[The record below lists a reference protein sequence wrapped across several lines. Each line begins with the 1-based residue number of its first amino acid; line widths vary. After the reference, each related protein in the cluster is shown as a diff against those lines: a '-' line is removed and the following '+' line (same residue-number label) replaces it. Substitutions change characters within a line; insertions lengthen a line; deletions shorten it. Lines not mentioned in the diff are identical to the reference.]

1 METRQLMLFTANGG
15 EATAMAERPAWWPEG
30 GFGGDTDP
38 PAETSGGLQDSH
50 GHEVVVDPLGVP
62 TTEDPRPLEGSLL
75 RFLEGGSGSVGDDG
89 VDPGDDGGD
98 AGVAGDGEDSD
109 SEPDTPGALEEFMQD
124 LGLLEVRDALGVA
137 LGPSRGDTSGDAD
150 SHGGEP
156 DPPAPT
162 SPTSPRTRNL
172 ANAREAALNLPSE
185 AAKKTAIRLK
195 SGGWW
200 EFHNAMQRIMTL
212 LLKEMKPLGL
222 EGAAT
227 FDPVAGIMLWREQ
240 RKAAAARKRAVAELY
255 PHEQREPLP
264 NLRPLQISGRHAAAA
279 YGSLAA
285 MLQNNSMQ
293 DKAHGFVGAVSA
305 AFTSGDGDAV
315 ERKATLAAAR
325 SAGIDANDIVSADW
339 CTLAFSPASYV
350 AVDRTYNNVVVA
362 VRGTVTGG
370 DLLTDACSTSVPF
383 LGGWAHA
390 GMVASAWQVVKK
402 QMGPAAAAL
411 AQNPGF
417 GLVFTGHSM
426 GAGVAAILT
435 MLVRSG
441 DADIIAAAEKEIEE
455 VVKRGDAGSEGRESA
470 TRAMASA
477 RCHCFAAPSVCSMD
491 LSVRAK
497 EHTISVVAGKDV
509 IPRLCYAA
517 VRRLLRRL
525 NQVAPSQPMMKAFST
540 LLGGRDKGYSPR
552 AAARRRSIE
561 RRPTRTVAEDIVDPS
576 PASPVSKDL
585 PDEGAG
591 PEPEGGRE
599 SGARL
604 APLHD
609 FEQTPVTAA
618 RPPPVKT
625 GGLAR
630 TVSDDLTTPASE
642 ARCQGH
648 WEDLEGTQGL
658 ELRDHRAVD
667 FLVQPGVVVHLR
679 HLTSEDGPT
688 AEVRHPTAFTEI
700 PMSSRMMLDH
710 VPSVYQAA
718 IDAVIA
724 KEEEAVRAKA
734 LRAAERER
742 EVREFGPGGYGVYAR
757 AAARVERRAR
767 LARRRMKLDLE
778 GSTPERNESAGGSP
792 MGVQSPTNVPVKKAA
807 GGSDDNPFVSG
818 LARMGSLITRP
829 FRSNSSTSSRRSSP
843 GSRGGVDGVYSGRKS
858 LGSESGSDDD
868 DFFVGA
874 ANLRLGDEAAL
885 FARTEPP
892 PMDGTLRPPSECGEE
907 MEWGRMDGATP
918 PNPFLRRVGS
928 LFGKLKRD
936 TKEMF
941 SGGGEVEPSMEV
953 LGGGGGDHPL
963 AYQGYIDQALGR

>member
-1 METRQLMLFTANGG
+1 
-15 EATAMAERPAWWPEG
+15 MAERPAWWPEG
-30 GFGGDTDP
+30 GFGGGNDP
-38 PAETSGGLQDSH
+38 PAEPSGALHDSH

-62 TTEDPRPLEGSLL
+62 TTEDPRNPLEASLL
-75 RFLEGGSGSVGDDG
+75 RFLEGGGAGRE
-89 VDPGDDGGD
+89 PGTERAADDGGD
-98 AGVAGDGEDSD
+98 VGTSGDGNADSD
-109 SEPDTPGALEEFMQD
+109 DADAPGALEEFMQD

-137 LGPSRGDTSGDAD
+137 LGVDDDLGVRPDDDDDDGAEGAEGADA
-150 SHGGEP
+150 
-156 DPPAPT
+156 
-162 SPTSPRTRNL
+162 SPTSPRS
-172 ANAREAALNLPSE
+172 AAIAKARAAALRGTQSE

-200 EFHNAMQRIMTL
+200 EFHNAMQRVATL

-240 RKAAAARKRAVAELY
+240 RRAAAARKRAMAELY
-255 PHEQREPLP
+255 PTGDDGYFHSEPTP
-264 NLRPLQISGRHAAAA
+264 DLRPLRRSAAHAAAA

-293 DKAHGFVGAVSA
+293 DKAHGFVGAVHA
-305 AFTSGDGDAV
+305 AFVSSDGDAV
-315 ERKATLAAAR
+315 EKKATLAAAR
-325 SAGIDANDIVSADW
+325 SAGVAPEDIVSADW

-350 AVDRTYNNVVVA
+350 AVDVVSSTVVVA

-411 AQNPGF
+411 ARNRGF

-441 DADIIAAAEKEIEE
+441 DADIMDAAEKEIERVIE
-455 VVKRGDAGSEGRESA
+455 RGDATREEGESA
-470 TRAMASA
+470 MAAIAAA
-477 RCHCFAAPSVCSMD
+477 RCHCFAAPSVCSLD
-491 LSVRAK
+491 LSLRAR
-497 EHTISVVAGKDV
+497 EHTVSVVAGKDV

-525 NQVAPSQPMMKAFST
+525 NQVAPSQPMMKAFSS

-552 AAARRRSIE
+552 AAARRRSAEIGRTSIE
-561 RRPTRTVAEDIVDPS
+561 EDAADPS
-576 PASPVSKDL
+576 PASPVSKDVRNDH
-585 PDEGAG
+585 P
-591 PEPEGGRE
+591 PEPE
-599 SGARL
+599 GARL

-609 FEQTPVTAA
+609 FEQKPPPPPPT
-618 RPPPVKT
+618 RPPAVKT
-625 GGLAR
+625 ERLKR
-630 TVSDDLTTPASE
+630 QVSDDLTTPASE

-658 ELRDHRAVD
+658 ELRDHGAVD

-679 HLTSEDGPT
+679 HLTSENGPT

-724 KEEEAVRAKA
+724 KEEEAVAARATA
-734 LRAAERER
+734 AAEAKR
-742 EVREFGPGGYGVYAR
+742 EVREFGPGGYAVYAR
-757 AAARVERRAR
+757 AAARVDRRAR
-767 LARRRMKLDLE
+767 RARRRTRPRSGGPAPANGGAAVDGDE
-778 GSTPERNESAGGSP
+778 GVLSPATTPATTP
-792 MGVQSPTNVPVKKAA
+792 TKKGVAA
-807 GGSDDNPFVSG
+807 DDNPFVSG
-818 LARMGSLITRP
+818 LARMGSLIARP
-829 FRSNSSTSSRRSSP
+829 FRMKDDSRRSSP
-843 GSRGGVDGVYSGRKS
+843 GDGAGVDGVSDGRES
-858 LGSESGSDDD
+858 LGSDTESDDD
-868 DFFVGA
+868 FYGA
-874 ANLRLGDEAAL
+874 ANLRIGDDAAL
-885 FARTEPP
+885 FTRTDAA
-892 PMDGTLRPPSECGEE
+892 PMDAAPKPRAPASRESDREVEGGPR
-907 MEWGRMDGATP
+907 
-918 PNPFLRRVGS
+918 PNPFLQRMGS
-928 LFGKLKRD
+928 LFGKIKRD
-936 TKEMF
+936 TREMF
-941 SGGGEVEPSMEV
+941 SGGGDVEPSMEV
-953 LGGGGGDHPL
+953 LGSGGGDHPL

>member
-1 METRQLMLFTANGG
+1 
-15 EATAMAERPAWWPEG
+15 MAERPAWWPEG
-30 GFGGDTDP
+30 GFGGGDDP
-38 PAETSGGLQDSH
+38 PAEPSGALQDSH

-62 TTEDPRPLEGSLL
+62 TTEDPRNPLEGSLL
-75 RFLEGGSGSVGDDG
+75 RFLGGGDG
-89 VDPGDDGGD
+89 NAGREPGTNDGGD
-98 AGVAGDGEDSD
+98 VGTSGDGNAD
-109 SEPDTPGALEEFMQD
+109 SERDAPGALEEFMQD

-137 LGPSRGDTSGDAD
+137 LGVDDDLGARNDDDDDDDDDGDAEGAEGAD
-150 SHGGEP
+150 
-156 DPPAPT
+156 A
-162 SPTSPRTRNL
+162 SPTSPRS
-172 ANAREAALNLPSE
+172 AAIAKARAAALRGTQSE

-200 EFHNAMQRIMTL
+200 EFHNAMQRVAAL

-240 RKAAAARKRAVAELY
+240 RRAAAARKRSTAELY
-255 PHEQREPLP
+255 PNGNDDDDDETTEPTP
-264 NLRPLQISGRHAAAA
+264 DLRPLRRSGAHAAAA

-293 DKAHGFVGAVSA
+293 DKAHGFVGAVHA
-305 AFTSGDGDAV
+305 AFVAGDGDAV
-315 ERKATLAAAR
+315 EKKATLAAAR
-325 SAGIDANDIVSADW
+325 SAGVAPEDIVSADW

-350 AVDRTYNNVVVA
+350 AVDVAARAVVVA

-411 AQNPGF
+411 ARNPGF

-441 DADIIAAAEKEIEE
+441 DADIMDAAEKEIERVIE
-455 VVKRGDAGSEGRESA
+455 RGDATREGGESA
-470 TRAMASA
+470 KSAIAAA
-477 RCHCFAAPSVCSMD
+477 RCHCFAAPSVCSLD
-491 LSVRAK
+491 LSLRAR
-497 EHTISVVAGKDV
+497 EHTVSVVAGKDV

-525 NQVAPSQPMMKAFST
+525 NQVAPSQPMMKAFSS

-552 AAARRRSIE
+552 AAARRRSAEIG
-561 RRPTRTVAEDIVDPS
+561 RASIAEDAADPS
-576 PASPVSKDL
+576 PASPVSKDVRNDH
-585 PDEGAG
+585 P
-591 PEPEGGRE
+591 PEPE
-599 SGARL
+599 GARL

-609 FEQTPVTAA
+609 FEQKPPPPPPT
-618 RPPPVKT
+618 RPPAVNTERLK
-625 GGLAR
+625 R
-630 TVSDDLTTPASE
+630 HVSDDLTTPASE

-679 HLTSEDGPT
+679 HLTSENGPT

-724 KEEEAVRAKA
+724 KEEEAVAARA
-734 LRAAERER
+734 RAAAEAKR
-742 EVREFGPGGYGVYAR
+742 EVREFGPGGYAVYAR
-757 AAARVERRAR
+757 AAARLDRRAR
-767 LARRRMKLDLE
+767 RARRRPRPRSGGPVPSNGGDAVDGDE
-778 GSTPERNESAGGSP
+778 GVLSPATTPTKK
-792 MGVQSPTNVPVKKAA
+792 GVAA
-807 GGSDDNPFVSG
+807 DDNPFVSG
-818 LARMGSLITRP
+818 LARMGSLIARP
-829 FRSNSSTSSRRSSP
+829 FRTKDDSRRSSP
-843 GSRGGVDGVYSGRKS
+843 GGGAGVDGVSDGRES
-858 LGSESGSDDD
+858 LGSDTESDDN
-868 DFFVGA
+868 FYGA
-874 ANLRLGDEAAL
+874 ANLRIGDEAAL
-885 FARTEPP
+885 FTRMEAA
-892 PMDGTLRPPSECGEE
+892 PMEAAPKPRAPASRESDREVEGDPR
-907 MEWGRMDGATP
+907 
-918 PNPFLRRVGS
+918 PNPFLQRVGS
-928 LFGKLKRD
+928 LFGKIKRD
-936 TKEMF
+936 TREMF
-941 SGGGEVEPSMEV
+941 SGGGDVEPSMEV
-953 LGGGGGDHPL
+953 LGSGGGDHPL

>member
-1 METRQLMLFTANGG
+1 
-15 EATAMAERPAWWPEG
+15 MAERPAWWPEG
-30 GFGGDTDP
+30 GFGGGDDP
-38 PAETSGGLQDSH
+38 PAEPSGGLQDSH

-62 TTEDPRPLEGSLL
+62 TTEDPRNPLEASLL
-75 RFLEGGSGSVGDDG
+75 RFLEGGGAGRG
-89 VDPGDDGGD
+89 EPGTERAADDGGD
-98 AGVAGDGEDSD
+98 VGTSGDGNADSD
-109 SEPDTPGALEEFMQD
+109 DADAPGALEEFMQD
-124 LGLLEVRDALGVA
+124 LGLLEVRDALAVA
-137 LGPSRGDTSGDAD
+137 LGVDDDLDVRNDDDDDGGAEGAEGADA
-150 SHGGEP
+150 
-156 DPPAPT
+156 T
-162 SPTSPRTRNL
+162 PTSPRS
-172 ANAREAALNLPSE
+172 AAIAKARAAALRGTQSE

-200 EFHNAMQRIMTL
+200 EFHNAMQRVATL

-240 RKAAAARKRAVAELY
+240 RRAAALRKRSMAELY
-255 PHEQREPLP
+255 PAGHDDRSEPTP
-264 NLRPLQISGRHAAAA
+264 DLRPLRRSGAHAAAA

-293 DKAHGFVGAVSA
+293 DKAHGFVGAVHA
-305 AFTSGDGDAV
+305 AFVSSDGDAV
-315 ERKATLAAAR
+315 EKKATLAAAR
-325 SAGIDANDIVSADW
+325 SAGVAPEDIVSADW

-350 AVDRTYNNVVVA
+350 AVDVVSSTVVVA

-411 AQNPGF
+411 ARNPGF

-441 DADIIAAAEKEIEE
+441 DADIMYAADKEIERVIE
-455 VVKRGDAGSEGRESA
+455 RGDATREGGESA
-470 TRAMASA
+470 RSAIAAA
-477 RCHCFAAPSVCSMD
+477 RCHCFAAPSVCSLD
-491 LSVRAK
+491 LSLRAR
-497 EHTISVVAGKDV
+497 EHTVSVVAGKDV

-525 NQVAPSQPMMKAFST
+525 NQVAPSQPMMKAFSS

-552 AAARRRSIE
+552 AAARRRSAEIGRTSIE
-561 RRPTRTVAEDIVDPS
+561 EDAADPS
-576 PASPVSKDL
+576 PASPVSKDVRNDH
-585 PDEGAG
+585 P
-591 PEPEGGRE
+591 PEPE
-599 SGARL
+599 GARL

-609 FEQTPVTAA
+609 FEQKPQPPPPT
-618 RPPPVKT
+618 RPPAVETERPK
-625 GGLAR
+625 R
-630 TVSDDLTTPASE
+630 HVSDDLTTPASE

-658 ELRDHRAVD
+658 ELRDHGAVD

-679 HLTSEDGPT
+679 HLTSENGPT

-724 KEEEAVRAKA
+724 KEEDAVAARA
-734 LRAAERER
+734 RAAAEAKR
-742 EVREFGPGGYGVYAR
+742 EVREFGPGGYAVYTR
-757 AAARVERRAR
+757 AAARVDRSARRAR
-767 LARRRMKLDLE
+767 RRTRTRSGGPAPANGGGAVDGDEGVLE
-778 GSTPERNESAGGSP
+778 GVLSPATTPA
-792 MGVQSPTNVPVKKAA
+792 KKDAA
-807 GGSDDNPFVSG
+807 AHDHAADDNPFVSG
-818 LARMGSLITRP
+818 LARMGSLIARP
-829 FRSNSSTSSRRSSP
+829 FRTKDDSRGSSP
-843 GSRGGVDGVYSGRKS
+843 GGGAGVDGVSDGRES
-858 LGSESGSDDD
+858 LGSDTESDDE
-868 DFFVGA
+868 FYGA
-874 ANLRLGDEAAL
+874 SNLLRIGDEAAL
-885 FARTEPP
+885 FARTDAAPKPRAPASRESDREIEGGP
-892 PMDGTLRPPSECGEE
+892 R
-907 MEWGRMDGATP
+907 
-918 PNPFLRRVGS
+918 PNPFLQRMGS
-928 LFGKLKRD
+928 LFRKIKRD
-936 TKEMF
+936 TREMF
-941 SGGGEVEPSMEV
+941 VGGGDVEPSMEV
-953 LGGGGGDHPL
+953 LGSGGGDHPL